1 MFLPWARANPYPD
14 CQVVPV
20 ELPGRGVRRAEP
32 PCVEMGSLV
41 DRFVAYLAGR
51 PVGERFA
58 LYGHSMGATLAY
70 EVARRLGS
78 TPGTRPAALVVSGAA
93 PPGQPAGSEM
103 QHMADDELV
112 AALARYGGIPPE
124 MLAVPEAVTAALPVI
139 RADLAL
145 LADWTLHGRPPTPVE
160 CRLVAL
166 GAVDDGLVP
175 PSSIEAW
182 RSCAGGAF
190 RSRVVPGDHFF
201 VYSDPRLVVDEMR
214 IAVRHATAGNS

>member
-1 MFLPWARANPYPD
+1 MFLPWAKTNPHPD

-32 PCVEMGSLV
+32 PCVEMGLLV

-51 PVGERFA
+51 PVAERFA

-70 EVARRLGS
+70 EVARTLES
-78 TPGTRPAALVVSGAA
+78 TPGTRPVALIVSGAA
-93 PPGQPAGSEM
+93 PPGESTGSQM
-103 QHMADDELV
+103 RHLTDDELV
-112 AALARYGGIPPE
+112 AALAGYGGIPPE
-124 MLAVPEAVTAALPVI
+124 VLAVPEAIAAAVPVI
-139 RADLAL
+139 RADLTL
-145 LADWTLHGRPPTPVE
+145 LANWALHGRAPAPVD

-166 GAVDDGLVP
+166 GAVEDGLVH

-182 RSCAGGAF
+182 RSCAGGEF

-201 VYSDPRLVVDEMR
+201 VYSDPRLIVDEMHV
-214 IAVRHATAGNS
+214 AVRDATAGKR